1 MVYHVDKS
9 TVQTAKWKLAQM
21 QFCAQDKDLKKV
33 ICIQSHRLEHISP
46 QNKTPWSKEI
56 TAPILLKGT

>member
-9 TVQTAKWKLAQM
+9 TVQTAKWKLAHM

-33 ICIQSHRLEHISP
+33 TCIQSHHWDVLP
-46 QNKTPWSKEI
+46 
-56 TAPILLKGT
+56 LKIKHPGARK